1 MHQLAGRSGF
11 DVVLVTANSA
21 AQAIW
26 WQHRLEAGRGSL
38 LAPHARVFAIHEEW
52 NGGAGNGLGTL
63 NALMVADARARRGGS
78 PGLLRDLEAGA
89 RVGLYHAAGAGT
101 RLAPLPACECADKSA
116 VKLPALVDIA
126 GRRVPM
132 TILEAVV
139 RQTAPY
145 ASTRPGRLS
154 VFFADQVFVPS
165 CPMAYTPR
173 HHVDIL
179 ASFIPLPDVDAWRA
193 QRLSEY
199 GLVGADARGNAT
211 QINKI
216 THAELRYLVAQGALD
231 VDGGIGVSMGSFS
244 MSSALCRALVNLLRP
259 ELDARTGCLDSDPHF
274 WMPLGLDEDTYA
286 LIMAGKGMAPAEAIT
301 HHRRMQQ
308 VASMVDGGLG
318 LLGAV
323 DVGAEAWWWDYG
335 RLPLYMQHNLGL
347 LADSAMA
354 RGMRRFFGVE
364 DRKQGSRLG
373 SVDVDERSIVLG
385 CDIRRGRVRNSVLVG
400 VTADHLEIEDAVLIE
415 ARVPHVA
422 CTGGLIYNVHT
433 VESVSVLPGC
443 TLCGIRD
450 DESGMYCM
458 LHEMRGPC

>member
-1 MHQLAGRSGF
+1 
-11 DVVLVTANSA
+11 
-21 AQAIW
+21 
-26 WQHRLEAGRGSL
+26 
-38 LAPHARVFAIHEEW
+38 
-52 NGGAGNGLGTL
+52 
-63 NALMVADARARRGGS
+63 
-78 PGLLRDLEAGA
+78 
-89 RVGLYHAAGAGT
+89 
-101 RLAPLPACECADKSA
+101 
-116 VKLPALVDIA
+116 
-126 GRRVPM
+126 
-132 TILEAVV
+132 
-139 RQTAPY
+139 
-145 ASTRPGRLS
+145 
-154 VFFADQVFVPS
+154 
-165 CPMAYTPR
+165 
-173 HHVDIL
+173 
-179 ASFIPLPDVDAWRA
+179 
-193 QRLSEY
+193 LSEY